1 MSVIDRYM
9 PDFSSLAVRL
19 SIRLSLIAFAVVGVI
34 LLALLIKLEAD
45 RDTLQDRSLEWQ
57 AKDIAAHLHR
67 SAETGELV
75 FQLPGELKDAY
86 DRTDGQYLYLISH
99 KDGKPLYQ
107 SRRGEV
113 LAGHLPQEGG
123 PRVAYFEFRDIELG
137 QTFYGASL
145 KFWIGPEA
153 FVVQAAQGPGHPD
166 VLADTIIEEF
176 FEQQWWAL
184 LLFLV
189 SILLTVVWTIR
200 SSLAPVEQVARVARQ
215 LGPGSLHHRLDSTGV
230 PTEVKPIVGAVNQAL
245 GEIEDGY
252 RRERE
257 FTSNA
262 AHQLRTP
269 LTVLRG
275 NLELANPDIEKIV
288 DEVGSLE
295 RLVQQFLHLAQADNF
310 LMVENTTVDLRRVA
324 TDVVSALAP
333 YAISQGQ
340 QVELEAPKHS
350 VDVVG
355 SEAFVEVALRNLVEN
370 ALAYSDVGMTVTV
383 IVHDGVSVSV
393 RDTGRGVSDAMKRR
407 IFDRFWREDRS
418 VEDGAGLGLA
428 IVSQIVEAHG
438 GTIRLKD
445 NPGGGSVF
453 TLTFVAAT
461 PTLNTSTQ
469 T

>member
-1 MSVIDRYM
+1 MSFLDRHM
-9 PDFSSLAVRL
+9 PDFSSLAVKL
-19 SIRLSLIAFAVVGVI
+19 SVRLSLIAFAVVGVI
-34 LLALLIKLEAD
+34 LLALLVKLEAD

-57 AKDIAAHLHR
+57 AKDIAAHVHQ
-67 SAETGELV
+67 SPDTDELI
-75 FQLPGELKDAY
+75 FQLPMELSQAY
-86 DRTDGQYLYLISH
+86 DRPDGQYLYLIS
-99 KDGKPLYQ
+99 DAAGKVRFQ
-107 SRRGEV
+107 SFRGEV
-113 LAGHLPQEGG
+113 LAGHLPGEND
-123 PRVAYFEFRDIELG
+123 PRVAYFEFRDIENN

-145 KFWIGPEA
+145 KFWVERQA
-153 FVVQAAQGPGHPD
+153 FIVQVAQGPGHPD

-200 SSLAPVEQVARVARQ
+200 SSLAPVEQVAQAARQ
-215 LGPGSLHHRLDSTGV
+215 LGPGSLHQRLDGDRV

-269 LTVLRG
+269 LTVLKG
-275 NLELANPDIEKIV
+275 NLERANPDLEKIV

-310 LMVENTTVDLRRVA
+310 LMVDNSTVDLRQVA
-324 TDVVSALAP
+324 TDVVSVLAP
-333 YAISQGQ
+333 HAISKGQ
-340 QVELEAPKHS
+340 QVELEAPDHS
-350 VDVVG
+350 VNVHG

-370 ALAYSDVGMTVTV
+370 ALAYSDAGATVTV

-393 RDTGRGVSDAMKRR
+393 RDTGRGVSANMKNR
-407 IFDRFWREDRS
+407 IFDRFWRADRS

-438 GTIRLKD
+438 GAVSLKD
-445 NPGGGSVF
+445 NPAGGSIF
-453 TLTFVAAT
+453 TMTFVAANPVLET
-461 PTLNTSTQ
+461 TDPT
-469 T
+469 